1 MKDME
6 EEKKREELN
15 KIFKQLNEGL
25 KDLPEMI
32 EIQKTIDEKFAKMLE
47 EVNSYLIDKRG
58 DINSEIGRKTI
69 DSLIANNFK
78 QLVEIREREGKKW
91 EEDLNL

>member
-1 MKDME
+1 ME

-32 EIQKTIDEKFAKMLE
+32 EIQKTIDEKCAKMLE

-78 QLVEIREREGKKW
+78 QLVELREG
-91 EEDLNL
+91 E

>member
-1 MKDME
+1 ME

-32 EIQKTIDEKFAKMLE
+32 EIQKTIYEKFAKMLE

-78 QLVEIREREGKKW
+78 QLVELREGGEENGKKI
-91 EEDLNL
+91 

>member
-1 MKDME
+1 ME

>member
-1 MKDME
+1 ME

-32 EIQKTIDEKFAKMLE
+32 EIQKTIYEKFAKMLE

-78 QLVEIREREGKKW
+78 QLVEIREGEEENGKKI
-91 EEDLNL
+91 

>member
-1 MKDME
+1 ME

-78 QLVEIREREGKKW
+78 QLVEIREGEEENGKKI
-91 EEDLNL
+91 

>member
-1 MKDME
+1 
-6 EEKKREELN
+6 
-15 KIFKQLNEGL
+15 
-25 KDLPEMI
+25 
-32 EIQKTIDEKFAKMLE
+32 MLE

-78 QLVEIREREGKKW
+78 QLVEIREREGKNGKKI
-91 EEDLNL
+91 

>member
-1 MKDME
+1 ME

-78 QLVEIREREGKKW
+78 QLVEIREG
-91 EEDLNL
+91 EEENG

>member
-1 MKDME
+1 ME

-32 EIQKTIDEKFAKMLE
+32 EIQKTIDEKCAKMLE

-78 QLVEIREREGKKW
+78 QLVEIREG
-91 EEDLNL
+91 EEENG